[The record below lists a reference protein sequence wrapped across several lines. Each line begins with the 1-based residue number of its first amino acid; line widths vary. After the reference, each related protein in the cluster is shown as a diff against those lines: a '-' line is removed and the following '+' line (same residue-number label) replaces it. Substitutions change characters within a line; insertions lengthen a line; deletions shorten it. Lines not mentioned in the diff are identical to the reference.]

1 MPIFNSL
8 SQSKLSP
15 TQIYEMERKMEADIT
30 EGLWEVRKRIITDVV
45 NSYSDRLLDMQTFH
59 ELAIEIGSTL
69 DNRGVGDV
77 EREMDAVYCF
87 LGRIFKDRLPVSRY
101 MTVPGVEALKKLIGP
116 YWKVDFITE

>member
-1 MPIFNSL
+1 
-8 SQSKLSP
+8 
-15 TQIYEMERKMEADIT
+15 MEADIA

-87 LGRIFKDRLPVSRY
+87 LGRIFKDRLPAQYS
-101 MTVPGVEALKKLIGP
+101 MHS
-116 YWKVDFITE
+116 